1 MAKIKGDTK
10 TFNMVMPKD
19 MWMFL
24 KLHALE
30 QEESM
35 TDIVTRCV
43 ANYMKKIEKK
53 NNNQE

>member
-1 MAKIKGDTK
+1 
-10 TFNMVMPKD
+10 
-19 MWMFL
+19 MFL